1 MKPLR
6 TAGLAAGIVVAAAAA
21 GTVWVAAATTPTPGS
36 SAQSKPPAVCTN
48 FLGHLASD
56 LNTSQANLSAAFQT
70 AIGQTLDDQVK
81 AGKLTQ
87 ARADAIKQRLA
98 ARTPCALVDTGKL
111 RAARELLKTFRGA
124 YLDAAASSLD
134 VTTDQLKADL
144 KQGMSLSQVAAAQHV
159 TEAQFRAGLVKN
171 LTPVLDKAVADKKL
185 TSAQEQRLLKRL
197 QSGPLPMWNRAA
209 KPTTT
214 SAGTGG

>member
-21 GTVWVAAATTPTPGS
+21 GTVWVAAATTPTPAS
-36 SAQSKPPAVCTN
+36 STPAEPPAICTN

-56 LNTSQANLSAAFQT
+56 LNTSQANLSAAFQK

-81 AGKLTQ
+81 AGKLSQT
-87 ARADAIKQRLA
+87 RADAIKQRLA
-98 ARTPCALVDTGKL
+98 ARTPCALVDAGKL
-111 RAARELLKTFRGA
+111 KGARNLLQAFRAA
-124 YLDAAASSLD
+124 YLDAAATSLGL
-134 VTTDQLKADL
+134 TTDQLKADL
-144 KQGMSLSQVAAAQHV
+144 AKGMSLAQVAAAQHV

-185 TSAQEQRLLKRL
+185 TSAQEQKLLKRIG
-197 QSGPLPMWNRAA
+197 SGPLPMWNRPA
-209 KPTTT
+209 KPATT